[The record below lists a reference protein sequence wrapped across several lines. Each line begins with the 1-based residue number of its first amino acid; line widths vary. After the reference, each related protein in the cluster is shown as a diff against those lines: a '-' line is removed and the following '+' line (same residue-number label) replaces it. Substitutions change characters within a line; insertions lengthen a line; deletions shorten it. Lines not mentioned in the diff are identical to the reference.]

1 VIALFCGLFFR
12 RRQGG
17 QFNALISSVFLI
29 FGVRLN
35 YQHRDVPLVRFP
47 ADTRKPARQIAANE
61 TYTVAQSASVSKI
74 STTPQP
80 LRLLRFQK
88 RTFTAQI
95 ITQFGIS
102 QLAIITVVVSI
113 AATLRSKMSD
123 VLCSTLAFSLEKLEY
138 EN

>member
-1 VIALFCGLFFR
+1 
-12 RRQGG
+12 
-17 QFNALISSVFLI
+17 
-29 FGVRLN
+29 
-35 YQHRDVPLVRFP
+35 
-47 ADTRKPARQIAANE
+47 
-61 TYTVAQSASVSKI
+61 
-74 STTPQP
+74 
-80 LRLLRFQK
+80 LLRFQK